1 MIQPDL
7 VSQYQQNGFVN
18 VPSLFSSEEVQKYIG
33 HYMGLN
39 ALGYGEGQHTV
50 IDESDPLKKY
60 PRLMHPHRHDSI
72 SMDWMLDRRINEW
85 LEALMGPMPYAT
97 QTMVY
102 YKPPGSRGQ
111 ALHQDQFY
119 LRVQPGT
126 CMAAWMALDRCDE
139 ENGCL
144 QVVPGSGNLPVLCSV
159 EADLDKSFS
168 RDSVQLPDGL
178 KPVPVIM
185 EPGDVLFFNGSVIHG
200 SFPNTSKDRFRRAI
214 IGHYVSGEAEKV
226 ARFYNPVWRMDGTE
240 MNLENSQWGGS
251 CGVWVNKDGTPVVE
265 MAGIETRQKY
275 EIH

>member
-1 MIQPDL
+1 MINHDL
-7 VSQYQQNGFVN
+7 IDQYQQNGFVI
-18 VPSLFSSEEVQKYIG
+18 VSGLFSQEEVQMYID
-33 HYMGLN
+33 HYMALN
-39 ALGYGEGQHTV
+39 AEGHGEGRE
-50 IDESDPLKKY
+50 IADETDPLKKY
-60 PRLMHPHRHDSI
+60 PRLMHPHRHDRI
-72 SMDWMLDRRINEW
+72 SMDWMLDKRIVEC
-85 LEALMGPMPYAT
+85 LEALLGAEPYAT

-144 QVVPGSGNLPVLCSV
+144 QIVPGSGNLPVLCSAQ
-159 EADLDKSFS
+159 ADLSKSFS
-168 RDSVQLPDGL
+168 PDTVYVPEGMGT
-178 KPVPVIM
+178 VPVIL
-185 EPGDVLFFNGSVIHG
+185 EPGDVLFFNGCVIHG
-200 SFPNTSKDRFRRAI
+200 SFPNTSETRFRRAL

-226 ARFYNPVWRMDGTE
+226 AQWYNPVWMMDGTQLD
-240 MNLENSQWGGS
+240 LENSKWGGS

-265 MAGIETRQKY
+265 MAGVETRQNY

>member
-1 MIQPDL
+1 MISADL
-7 VSQYQQNGFVN
+7 VNHYQQNGFVI
-18 VPSLFSSEEVQKYIG
+18 VSGLFSDEEVQMYIE
-33 HYMGLN
+33 HYMALN
-39 ALGYGEGQHTV
+39 AQGYGEGQHTV
-50 IDESDPLKKY
+50 QDETDPLKKY

-72 SMDWMLDRRINEW
+72 SMDWMLDKRIVEC
-85 LEALMGPMPYAT
+85 LEALIGEEPYAT
-97 QTMVY
+97 QTMMY

-144 QVVPGSGNLPVLCSV
+144 QIVPGSGNLPVLCSV
-159 EADLDKSFS
+159 QADLTKSFS
-168 RDSVQLPDGL
+168 ADTVQ
-178 KPVPVIM
+178 VPEGTETVPIVL

-200 SFPNTSKDRFRRAI
+200 SFPNTSETRFRRSL
-214 IGHYVSGEAEKV
+214 IGHYVSGEAQTV
-226 ARFYNPVWRMDGTE
+226 AKWYNPVWRMDGTKID
-240 MNLENSQWGGS
+240 LENSKWGGS

-265 MAGIETRQKY
+265 MAGVEMRQNY

>member
-1 MIQPDL
+1 MINSDL
-7 VSQYQQNGFVN
+7 ISHYRQNGFVN
-18 VPSLFSSEEVQKYIG
+18 VPGLFSQDEIQRYTD
-33 HYMGLN
+33 HYMKLN
-39 ALGYGEGQHTV
+39 AQGYGEGRRE
-50 IDESDPLKKY
+50 IADESDPLKKY
-60 PRLMHPHRHDSI
+60 PRLMHPHRHDPI
-72 SMDWMLDRRINEW
+72 SMEWMLDRRIVEW
-85 LEALMGPMPYAT
+85 LEALLGPKPYAT

-139 ENGCL
+139 ANGCL
-144 QVVPGSGNLPVLCSV
+144 QIVPGSGDLPVLCSV
-159 EADLDKSFS
+159 EANLNESFVS
-168 RDSVQLPDGL
+168 DTVQLPEGM

-200 SFPNTSKDRFRRAI
+200 SYPNTTTDRFRRAI
-214 IGHYVSGEAEKV
+214 IGHYVSGEAQKV
-226 ARFYNPVWRMDGTE
+226 AQWYNPVWTMDGTE
-240 MNLENSQWGGS
+240 LTLQNSQWGGA

-265 MAGIETRQKY
+265 MTGIETRQNY